1 MVKPI
6 GPRALEIHRRN
17 AAQACLR
24 GRAVQA
30 GFTVTHL
37 DKSGM
42 WWPSHSRTVPTLSP
56 PPRCYCTSH
65 MADAHSQIAQTQL
78 RCSHAQASCTQPPT
92 RHDAEA
98 QPVRIFRPPDR
109 PALGIKPTLKAPCEN
124 LLHLRFALHNLW
136 LGSNCRRRE
145 AIDSG
150 RRRIRRAVRGWQLHR
165 QARRRHS
172 VLHTWLRLFHLTVSF
187 FRRNTFRGRAL
198 GARYLSSDQA
208 QLKPTRSNSSRRSW
222 S

>member
-1 MVKPI
+1 MPGGTGGSAGACRPETVWAD
-6 GPRALEIHRRN
+6 RAMD
-17 AAQACLR
+17 
-24 GRAVQA
+24 
-30 GFTVTHL
+30 L

-109 PALGIKPTLKAPCEN
+109 PALDIKPTLKASCEN

-198 GARYLSSDQA
+198 GRHGGA
-208 QLKPTRSNSSRRSW
+208 QSLFGGDDSRDHRPKGACTAVPS
-222 S
+222 

>member
-1 MVKPI
+1 VVAQSFANGAHIEPSS
-6 GPRALEIHRRN
+6 ALLLYI
-17 AAQACLR
+17 AY
-24 GRAVQA
+24 GR
-30 GFTVTHL
+30 
-37 DKSGM
+37 
-42 WWPSHSRTVPTLSP
+42 
-56 PPRCYCTSH
+56 
-65 MADAHSQIAQTQL
+65 
-78 RCSHAQASCTQPPT
+78 CTQPDCSNPAALFMHRPAAHKPPT

-109 PALGIKPTLKAPCEN
+109 PALGIKPTLKASCEN

>member
-98 QPVRIFRPPDR
+98 QPLPLAMTP
-109 PALGIKPTLKAPCEN
+109 
-124 LLHLRFALHNLW
+124 
-136 LGSNCRRRE
+136 
-145 AIDSG
+145 
-150 RRRIRRAVRGWQLHR
+150 
-165 QARRRHS
+165 
-172 VLHTWLRLFHLTVSF
+172 
-187 FRRNTFRGRAL
+187 
-198 GARYLSSDQA
+198 
-208 QLKPTRSNSSRRSW
+208 RRSQSASFVRQIAQPW
-222 S
+222 ASNPPSKLRAKICSTCDSPSTISGSEATAGAERL